1 MFRAWQAAKR
11 VGAAVVLIG
20 LLASASA
27 YGCTSPTPAP
37 DDERLTDMER
47 VLVELQEQQAELAV
61 LVAHIEKQVAR
72 SGAPALTTICDR
84 SIAMQ
89 ERLLD
94 HFSVPLCRYVTAEE
108 LYRLE
113 GLEIDYDESRGLRP
127 DDFADMVNLRALTV
141 GGNGEDLPAEFF
153 KHLGGLSH
161 LSISGYS
168 LSSVLDRE
176 WSTELPRLEVLWLD
190 VSLPFESRVE
200 YRIWFSDA
208 GACWDEYP
216 SKGSD
221 TMRRIAA
228 AFGLGSLDYCAGRL
242 DVGTP
247 QPPRN

>member
-61 LVAHIEKQVAR
+61 LVAHIDKQVAR

-94 HFSVPLCRYVTAEE
+94 HYSVPLCRYVTAEE
-108 LYRLE
+108 LYRLD
-113 GLEIDYDESRGLRP
+113 GLSIDEAEHSRLRP
-127 DDFADMVNLRALTV
+127 DDFAGMVNLRVLGVRGAE
-141 GGNGEDLPAEFF
+141 GSDMPAEFF
-153 KHLGGLSH
+153 KHLGGLST
-161 LSISGYS
+161 LSIQGYS
-168 LSSVLDRE
+168 LISVLDRE
-176 WSTELPRLEVLWLD
+176 WSTELPRLEVLEFRGYGYGSGD
-190 VSLPFESRVE
+190 FEV
-200 YRIWFSDA
+200 WFSNA
-208 GACWDEYP
+208 GACWHDFP
-216 SKGSD
+216 SGDSEDPD
-221 TMRRIAA
+221 TMRRMEA
-228 AFGLGSLDYCAGRL
+228 AFGLLDCAGRL